1 MNVEIQV
8 DVARREGV
16 LTVPVMALRTL
27 RDYAATAGILGIEE
41 AELRDQL
48 GAGAQAPAP
57 PVPGAG
63 VARDG
68 TATAATRATSDS
80 TDVTSP
86 PSSAGGSPDVASA
99 SERAS
104 ELSGQFWVV
113 RVAEGRYLPTP
124 VATGI
129 TDLDQVEITA
139 GLSAGDEVL
148 LLPSA
153 SLVQVQQD
161 LQKFVNR
168 RFGGIPGITQ
178 QEPTAEPAAP
188 PVRESPAVAR

>member
-1 MNVEIQV
+1 
-8 DVARREGV
+8 
-16 LTVPVMALRTL
+16 
-27 RDYAATAGILGIEE
+27 
-41 AELRDQL
+41 
-48 GAGAQAPAP
+48 
-57 PVPGAG
+57 
-63 VARDG
+63 
-68 TATAATRATSDS
+68 
-80 TDVTSP
+80 
-86 PSSAGGSPDVASA
+86 
-99 SERAS
+99 
-104 ELSGQFWVV
+104 V

-178 QEPTAEPAAP
+178 QEPTAESAAP
-188 PVRESPAVAR
+188 PVRESPVIAR